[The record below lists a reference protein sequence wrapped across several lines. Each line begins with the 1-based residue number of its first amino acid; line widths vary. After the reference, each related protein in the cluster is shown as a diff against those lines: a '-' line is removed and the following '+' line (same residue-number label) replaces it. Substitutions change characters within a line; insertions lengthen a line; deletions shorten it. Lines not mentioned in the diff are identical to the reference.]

1 MRKFILSTFILIALF
16 ACNNHG
22 EHPGNVPQNSTGGDS
37 VAQAAVMR
45 EMNSAPNK
53 NGIYVKVNTKQVELT
68 ELSTR
73 QINSFIAR
81 ATQPAQKFTV
91 NPAEPI
97 SVRGEKGTR
106 IMFDAGSF
114 VTKAGLPVN
123 EPIQLHLKECYGL
136 GEMLA
141 EDITTTIGTDILES
155 KGALYVSATTL
166 SGKPVELAEGSSYD
180 VVFPFNTREKG
191 FSFYYGDFDNK
202 GNIAWSAEPADKKGK
217 IVIDAPVFEFAG
229 ADFQQYMFSRLEFP
243 DEARRNE
250 IASEVDVEFMIDED
264 GRVNNVGVTGNYK
277 MFKDAV
283 SKAFDNVPNWTPA
296 TSGGKP
302 IAVVSRMK
310 VTFNT
315 RSRNQVSVDY
325 SPNNITALAG
335 LKEKDQKNRKDINNC
350 LATNTCS
357 LKSFKRMGWFT
368 CAKVVANNAQPKADV
383 VVTSDTYTDVKL
395 VLKKHKS
402 IINAKN
408 AIGVSRFDGVQQGT
422 QVYIVGIR
430 HQNGKTFF
438 AFQPATL
445 QAQNV
450 VQLKWEAVT
459 AEQLRA
465 SLLKV
470 GS

>member
-1 MRKFILSTFILIALF
+1 MRKFIPGTFILFALF
-16 ACNNHG
+16 ACNNHSEQASDG
-22 EHPGNVPQNSTGGDS
+22 LQNSNGGDS
-37 VAQAAVMR
+37 VAQAAVMK

-53 NGIYVKVNTKQVELT
+53 SGIYVKVNTKQVELAEQT
-68 ELSTR
+68 TR
-73 QINSFIAR
+73 RVNTFIAG
-81 ATQPAQKFTV
+81 AALPTQKFTV
-91 NPAEPI
+91 NPAEDI
-97 SVRGEKGTR
+97 SIKGEKGTR
-106 IMFDAGSF
+106 VMFDAGSF
-114 VTKAGLPVN
+114 VTKTGAPVN

-141 EDITTTIGTDILES
+141 EDITTTIGRDILES

-166 SGKPVELAEGSSYD
+166 SGKPVKLAEGSSYD
-180 VVFPFNTREKG
+180 VVFPFNSREKG
-191 FSFYYGDFDNK
+191 FGFYYGDFDNK
-202 GNIAWSAEPADKKGK
+202 GNIAWNAETNEKKNK

-250 IASEVDVEFMIDED
+250 IASEVDVEFMIDEE

-283 SKAFDNVPNWTPA
+283 SKAFDKVPNWTPA

-315 RSRNQVSVDY
+315 RSRNQISVDY
-325 SPNNITALAG
+325 SPNNFTALAG
-335 LKEKDQKNRKDINNC
+335 LKEKDHKNRKDINNC
-350 LATNTCS
+350 LVTNSCS

-368 CAKVVANNAQPKADV
+368 CAKVIANNAQPMADLI
-383 VVTSDTYTDVKL
+383 VTADTYTDVKL

-402 IINAKN
+402 IISAKN
-408 AIGVSRFDGVQQGT
+408 SIGVSRFDGVQQGT

-430 HQNGKTFF
+430 HQNGKTYF
-438 AFQPATL
+438 ASQPATL

-450 VQLKWEAVT
+450 VQLKWEIVT
-459 AEQLRA
+459 AEKLRN